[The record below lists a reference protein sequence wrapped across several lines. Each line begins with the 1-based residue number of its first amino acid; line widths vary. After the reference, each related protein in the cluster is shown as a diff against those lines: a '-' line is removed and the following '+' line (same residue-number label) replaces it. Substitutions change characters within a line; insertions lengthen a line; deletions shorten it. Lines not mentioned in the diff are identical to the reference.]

1 MLREMCWLPLL
12 GTDGDKIL
20 HLRTNPSQPWQP
32 YTAYPQFSVPDYEI
46 PKGTKGWATYQKLMQ
61 QKWTLIPSDR
71 ALQALSLSNQKLDQ
85 RRAS

>member
-1 MLREMCWLPLL
+1 MSGEMCWLPLF

-20 HLRTNPSQPWQP
+20 HLRTHSTQPWQP
-32 YTAYPQFSVPDYEI
+32 YTACPQFAVPDYKI

-61 QKWTLIPSDR
+61 EKWNLISSDR
-71 ALQALSLSNQKLDQ
+71 ALRELSWFNQDLEE